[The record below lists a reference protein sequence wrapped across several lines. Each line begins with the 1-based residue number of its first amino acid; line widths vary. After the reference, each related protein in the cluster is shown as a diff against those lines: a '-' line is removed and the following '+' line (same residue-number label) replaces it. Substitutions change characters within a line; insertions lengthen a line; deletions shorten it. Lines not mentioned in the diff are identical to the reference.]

1 MSLTSS
7 LSNALSGLSVTSRA
21 AQLVSSNLA
30 NALNENYARQEIEL
44 GGAQGGGVL
53 VSGIDRSV
61 NAALLADHRTAR
73 SGLELASER
82 SRSAEALAQ
91 VIGAP
96 DDPYSIGAHLNRFDA
111 ALRYLESAPSSDV
124 RRQDVLSS
132 ATALTQRLNQSEAR
146 IQGERLTAD
155 RQIALSVDTLN
166 TNLQQIAVLNE
177 QIVEANVNGRNANA
191 LLDQRQ
197 GLIDLVSELVPVRE
211 MQRARGAISLVSA
224 NGMMLLESSAVPFEF
239 TRTNQIMP
247 HMNIANNQLGTIS
260 RDGDQL
266 EMASPSGPLAGGRL
280 QALFEMRDV
289 RAPEAQGRLD
299 AFALDLAER
308 FHDLPNDL
316 GAVIGAPGLFTDSG
330 ARVSA
335 IDQNGLA
342 GRLQINQNVD
352 PDQGGQ
358 LWRLQSGMDAA
369 AQPAAGYGSYITDMI
384 SALDQ
389 TASGHPSL
397 FDHSASL
404 TSAAAQVASEVMQA
418 KSFASAR
425 YEQLNIMQ
433 MQNGVDTDTELQKLL
448 SIETNYAA
456 NAKVIQTIDEMLSTI
471 MRIN

>member
-82 SRSAEALAQ
+82 SHSAEALAQ

-316 GAVIGAPGLFTDSG
+316 GAVIGAPGLFTDNG